1 MKRVKKGE
9 GVRTQAVPF
18 FGKLKESSFS
28 EIDGGVMVRKKYW
41 ILRLFFVLFTMSVS
55 AAILPCGI
63 INVHGLFGE
72 VTAHVIVEDQE
83 QEIISIKDAGQKKV
97 QTAKGI
103 NILNIWFEL
112 LITVVCIS
120 FCADLNKLPRG
131 DTIVTLK
138 VRMDD

>member
-1 MKRVKKGE
+1 M
-9 GVRTQAVPF
+9 
-18 FGKLKESSFS
+18 GK
-28 EIDGGVMVRKKYW
+28 KKYW

-55 AAILPCGI
+55 VAILPCGI

-72 VTAHVIVEDQE
+72 VTTYVVVEDKE
-83 QEIISIKDAGQKKV
+83 QKIVSVKDVDQKKV
-97 QTAKGI
+97 QTVKGI

-120 FCADLNKLPRG
+120 FCANLIKLSRG

>member
-1 MKRVKKGE
+1 MDK
-9 GVRTQAVPF
+9 
-18 FGKLKESSFS
+18 
-28 EIDGGVMVRKKYW
+28 KKYW

-55 AAILPCGI
+55 VAILPCGI

-72 VTAHVIVEDQE
+72 VTTYVIVEDKE
-83 QEIISIKDAGQKKV
+83 QEIVSIKDVDNIKV
-97 QTAKGI
+97 QTVKGI

-112 LITVVCIS
+112 LIIVVCIS
-120 FCADLNKLPRG
+120 FCANLIKLPRG

>member
-1 MKRVKKGE
+1 MG
-9 GVRTQAVPF
+9 
-18 FGKLKESSFS
+18 
-28 EIDGGVMVRKKYW
+28 RKKYW

-55 AAILPCGI
+55 VAILPCGT

-72 VTAHVIVEDQE
+72 VTTHVIVEDKE
-83 QEIISIKDAGQKKV
+83 QDIISIKDVGYKKV
-97 QTAKGI
+97 QTVKGI

-112 LITVVCIS
+112 LITVVYIS
-120 FCADLNKLPRG
+120 FCANLIKLPRG

>member
-1 MKRVKKGE
+1 MQIIGNRNFEV
-9 GVRTQAVPF
+9 
-18 FGKLKESSFS
+18 
-28 EIDGGVMVRKKYW
+28 DGGIMDRRKYW
-41 ILRLFFVLFTMSVS
+41 RLRLFFVLFTMSVS
-55 AAILPCGI
+55 VAILPCGI

-72 VTAHVIVEDQE
+72 VTAHVIVEDKE
-83 QEIISIKDAGQKKV
+83 QEIIGIKDVVYKKV

-112 LITVVCIS
+112 LIIVVCII
-120 FCADLNKLPRG
+120 FCANLFKLPRG